1 MSCEMY
7 LFDRF
12 DFDNPDNGDDENVG
26 GRVQREKNITN
37 AWTWYNQLTYV
48 KTFGKHF
55 INASFNTETY
65 NYKYEYLNAQKTG
78 FPFNGLKEF
87 NAAASFENISVYNDQ
102 HRMFSLLPIICLI
115 IHMCG

>member
-1 MSCEMY
+1 LKDFTLRSNMSCEMY

-48 KTFGKHF
+48 NPT
-55 INASFNTETY
+55 
-65 NYKYEYLNAQKTG
+65 
-78 FPFNGLKEF
+78 
-87 NAAASFENISVYNDQ
+87 
-102 HRMFSLLPIICLI
+102 
-115 IHMCG
+115 